1 MERIY
6 KATDADN
13 ERPDR
18 QQLDAHFAYWNVST
32 LHAST
37 SIDKKKAPSDTA
49 VLDKS
54 FLSGPFSFFLLQ
66 DTRVLRRVLQ
76 YKGEII
82 ARPTRVLVVSV
93 SRGNGILED
102 H

>member
-54 FLSGPFSFFLLQ
+54 FLSGPFSFSSCKIQESWEEFSNTKEKLLQ
-66 DTRVLRRVLQ
+66 DRQ
-76 YKGEII
+76 GCW
-82 ARPTRVLVVSV
+82 
-93 SRGNGILED
+93 
-102 H
+102 

>member
-54 FLSGPFSFFLLQ
+54 FLSGPFSFFSCKIQESWEEFSNTKEKLLQ
-66 DTRVLRRVLQ
+66 DRQ
-76 YKGEII
+76 GCW
-82 ARPTRVLVVSV
+82 
-93 SRGNGILED
+93 
-102 H
+102 